1 MERLWQMKQKAAI
14 AKGHKDKSMRR
25 KWITF
30 LRICRYGLSNF
41 SRNAWLSMAA
51 TVVMVVTLTVIITTF
66 TARSVFNDTLG
77 VIREKIDVS
86 VYLNDDITDEQLQN
100 LKETI
105 QAIPIV
111 TSIDYISKDQAREIF
126 KEQNKDYFS
135 QLEAL
140 GELGETNPFPAS
152 LRVKTSDPDKL
163 SLINDVVSNDE
174 FKSLQSE
181 PASISGER
189 KDAIENIA
197 RAASFSEIVGLT
209 ASGIFLVLSIMI
221 IFNTIRMA
229 IFNRKDEI
237 EIMKLIGAEKSFIRG
252 PFIVEASLYGVFA
265 AVISVALIYLLLLT
279 AAPQLSHYDIQVGP
293 TIKLFTDWP
302 VIVFLAQLGAGIL
315 IGILSSQLAIRR
327 YLKV

>member
-1 MERLWQMKQKAAI
+1 
-14 AKGHKDKSMRR
+14 
-25 KWITF
+25 
-30 LRICRYGLSNF
+30 
-41 SRNAWLSMAA
+41 MAA
-51 TVVMVVTLTVIITTF
+51 TVVMVVTLTIIITTF
-66 TARSVFNDTLG
+66 TARLVFDDTLAG
-77 VIREKIDVS
+77 IRSKIDVS
-86 VYLNDDITDEQLQN
+86 VYLADNITDQQRQEL
-100 LKETI
+100 TD
-105 QAIPIV
+105 AIKAVPIV
-111 TSIDYISKDQAREIF
+111 TSIDYTSKEQAREIF
-126 KEQNKDYFS
+126 KQQNASYFS

-163 SLINDVVSNDE
+163 SLINDVVSQDKY
-174 FKSLQSE
+174 KSYQSE
-181 PASISGER
+181 PASISGQR
-189 KDAIENIA
+189 RAAIETIA
-197 RAASFSEIVGLT
+197 RAASFSEIAGFA

-229 IFNRKDEI
+229 IFNRRDEI

-279 AAPQLSHYDIQVGP
+279 AAPQLANYDIVIGP

-302 VIVFLAQLGAGIL
+302 WLVFLAQLGAGIV
-315 IGILSSQLAIRR
+315 IGIVSSLLAIRR

>member
-1 MERLWQMKQKAAI
+1 MKQKAAI
-14 AKGHKDKSMRR
+14 ARERKNKTMRR

-30 LRICRYGLSNF
+30 LRICRYGLNNF

-66 TARSVFNDTLG
+66 TARSVFNDTLAG
-77 VIREKIDVS
+77 IRERIDVS
-86 VYLNDDITDEQLQN
+86 VYLADNITDEQRDQLI
-100 LKETI
+100 K
-105 QAIPIV
+105 AIEEVPIV
-111 TSIDYISKDQAREIF
+111 TSVEYISKDEAREIF
-126 KEQNKDYFS
+126 RQQNRDYAG

-140 GELGETNPFPAS
+140 AELEDTNPFPAS
-152 LRVKTSDPDKL
+152 LRVKTSDPDQL
-163 SLINDVVSNDE
+163 QLINDVVSQQQYQT
-174 FKSLQSE
+174 LQSE

-189 KDAIENIA
+189 KAAIESIA

-252 PFIVEASLYGVFA
+252 PFVVEASLYGIFA
-265 AVISVALIYLLLLT
+265 AIISVALIYLILLT
-279 AAPQLSHYDIQVGP
+279 AGPQLANYDIEVTQ
-293 TIKLFTDWP
+293 TIKMFTDWP
-302 VIVFLAQLGAGIL
+302 ALVFLAQLGAGIL
-315 IGILSSQLAIRR
+315 IGIVSSLLAIRR

>member
-1 MERLWQMKQKAAI
+1 
-14 AKGHKDKSMRR
+14 MRR
-25 KWITF
+25 RWITF

-51 TVVMVVTLTVIITTF
+51 TVVMVVTLTVIIVTF
-66 TARSVFNDTLG
+66 TARNVFNDTLG
-77 VIREKIDVS
+77 SIREKIDVS
-86 VYLNDDITDEQLQN
+86 IYLVDDITEDQLSQ
-100 LKETI
+100 LKD
-105 QAIPIV
+105 AIDQVPIV

-140 GELGETNPFPAS
+140 GELGDVNPFPAS
-152 LRVKTSDPDKL
+152 LRVKTNDPDKL
-163 SLINDVVSNDE
+163 NLINDVVSRDQ
-174 FKSLQSE
+174 FKDLQSE

-189 KDAIENIA
+189 KAAIESIA

-209 ASGIFLVLSIMI
+209 ASGIFLILSIMI

-229 IFNRKDEI
+229 IFNRRDEI
-237 EIMKLIGAEKSFIRG
+237 EIMKLIGAEKRFIRG

-265 AVISVALIYLLLLT
+265 AVISVSLIYLLLLT
-279 AAPQLSHYDIQVGP
+279 AAPQLTNYDINVGP

-302 VIVFLAQLGAGIL
+302 AVVFLAQLVAGIF
-315 IGILSSQLAIRR
+315 IGMVSSLLAIRR

>member
-1 MERLWQMKQKAAI
+1 MKQKAAT
-14 AKGHKDKSMRR
+14 AKERKGKKTMRR

-30 LRICRYGLSNF
+30 LRICRYGLNNF

-66 TARSVFNDTLG
+66 TARMVFNDTLG
-77 VIREKIDVS
+77 GIREKIDVS
-86 VYLNDDITDEQLQN
+86 VYLNDDITDADRQKLED
-100 LKETI
+100 
-105 QAIPIV
+105 AIKSVPIV
-111 TSIDYISKDQAREIF
+111 TSIDYISKEEAREIF
-126 KEQNKDYFS
+126 KQQNKDYYS

-140 GELGETNPFPAS
+140 GELGDLNPFPAS
-152 LRVKTSDPDKL
+152 FRVKTNDPDKL
-163 SLINDVVSNDE
+163 DLINDIVSREDLQA
-174 FKSLQSE
+174 LQSE

-189 KDAIENIA
+189 KAAIESIA
-197 RAASFSEIVGLT
+197 RAASFSEIVGLS

-237 EIMKLIGAEKSFIRG
+237 EIMKLIGAEKRFIRG
-252 PFIVEASLYGVFA
+252 PFIVEASLYGIFA
-265 AVISVALIYLLLLT
+265 AIISVALIYLLLLT
-279 AAPQLSHYDIQVGP
+279 AAPQLANYDIQVGQ

-302 VIVFLAQLGAGIL
+302 ILVFLAQLGAGIL
-315 IGILSSQLAIRR
+315 IGVVSSLLAIRR